1 VSDARSVRRA
11 QLAVA
16 ALGATAVLLVIAI
29 GYDALRFHGLT
40 AEPHMA
46 FALLDALVIARASV
60 SLVRGLRGQR
70 AFLRHLPVLRETV
83 VHGHAVR
90 VVPRRSGVFCAGLLR
105 PAVYVAEG
113 TLRAGRSAE
122 LRAILAHEEHHR
134 ARRDPLRLLCARVV
148 ADALR
153 PLPPFA
159 SLADRQAA
167 LAELAADAASVKAL
181 GDVKP
186 LASAL
191 ARFDASDEPGTG
203 GAPERVDQ
211 LTGLLRAATIPSAL
225 LVAVGVALA
234 AIVAAVAGMLVAE
247 WHLDVTLS
255 VPLEV
260 AALIVACVPATVA
273 AHRGAA
279 CLRSRA

>member
-1 VSDARSVRRA
+1 MRSASCPGAAACSAPACCAPRCTSPRARSA
-11 QLAVA
+11 P
-16 ALGATAVLLVIAI
+16 GA
-29 GYDALRFHGLT
+29 
-40 AEPHMA
+40 
-46 FALLDALVIARASV
+46 
-60 SLVRGLRGQR
+60 
-70 AFLRHLPVLRETV
+70 
-83 VHGHAVR
+83 
-90 VVPRRSGVFCAGLLR
+90 
-105 PAVYVAEG
+105 
-113 TLRAGRSAE
+113 SAE

-134 ARRDPLRLLCARVV
+134 ARRDPLRLLCAQVV

-203 GAPERVDQ
+203 VAPERVDQ

-225 LVAVGVALA
+225 LVAAGVALA
-234 AIVAAVAGMLVAE
+234 AIVAAVAGMLLAE
-247 WHLDVTLS
+247 WHLDVALRSARARSADRGLRAGRRRGPPGRGLPAPCLAADVLLS
-255 VPLEV
+255 VVVGP
-260 AALIVACVPATVA
+260 TTG
-273 AHRGAA
+273 HR
-279 CLRSRA
+279 

>member
-90 VVPRRSGVFCAGLLR
+90 VVPGRSGVFCAGLLR

-203 GAPERVDQ
+203 VAPERVDQ

-260 AALIVACVPATVA
+260 AALIAACVPAAVA
-273 AHRGAA
+273 ARRGAA

>member
-16 ALGATAVLLVIAI
+16 TLGATAVLLVIAI
-29 GYDALRFHGLT
+29 AYDAVRFHGFT
-40 AEPHMA
+40 TEPHMA
-46 FALLDALVIARASV
+46 FALFDALVIARATV
-60 SLVRGLRGQR
+60 SLVRALRGQR
-70 AFLRHLPVLRETV
+70 TFLRRLPVLCETV
-83 VHGHAVR
+83 VHGHPVR
-90 VVPRRSGVFCAGLLR
+90 VVPGRSGVFCAGLLR
-105 PAVYVAEG
+105 PAVYVTEG
-113 TLRAGRSAE
+113 TLHAGRSAE

-186 LASAL
+186 LAAAL
-191 ARFDASDEPGTG
+191 ARFDASDDPGTG
-203 GAPERVDQ
+203 VAPERVDQ

-225 LVAVGVALA
+225 LVAAGVALA
-234 AIVAAVAGMLVAE
+234 AIVAHVAGMLLAE
-247 WHLDVTLS
+247 WHLDVAL
-255 VPLEV
+255 PLEL
-260 AALIVACVPATVA
+260 AALIAACVPAAVA
-273 AHRGAA
+273 ARRGAA
-279 CLRSRA
+279 CLRP